1 MITELSTLEVA
12 GGDPLPGLVADVH
25 HVGPVCVLRL
35 AGSLDAGT
43 LRVLQQQFDR
53 LGRSPCRHV
62 VLDLAAV
69 VAIEPAGARLLTG
82 LHHYVG
88 GRGGSLSV
96 IGATPAILETLAG
109 TALAAA

>member
-1 MITELSTLEVA
+1 MITELPAPDIT
-12 GGDPLPGLVADVH
+12 GGAAVPALAADVH

-53 LGRSPCRHV
+53 LGRSPCHHV

-69 VAIEPAGARLLTG
+69 VAIDPAGARLLTG

-88 GRGGSLSV
+88 GRGGMLSV
-96 IGATPAILETLAG
+96 VGATPTVLATLAG